1 MSGPAE
7 SILFRP
13 LALFRARPGSPKGA
27 KEETLGGN
35 QVPELIKT
43 SLKAKLEHEHKQTLC

>member
-27 KEETLGGN
+27 EEETLGGN

>member
-13 LALFRARPGSPKGA
+13 LALFRAQPGSPKGA
-27 KEETLGGN
+27 EEESLGGN
-35 QVPELIKT
+35 RVPELVKT
-43 SLKAKLEHEHKQTLC
+43 SLES